1 MRDDS
6 DFERF
11 LTFVNLE
18 EPDRVPLAE
27 LLADLD
33 IIKAMAGKDTLDLE
47 DYIKFHIKAGMDYV
61 RVLADGRD
69 AFFSS
74 LISGRKEKTHS
85 YSLYSEEA
93 TRTWAPEHQG
103 LVKTAEDLEKIRS
116 FDLSQ
121 IHASTAGKLRK
132 ILDRKYPKMGL
143 MAGFGD
149 VFTTTWML
157 TGFTDFCRD
166 LYTNRGLIRSIYEK
180 VSEVALHECK
190 VLIEA
195 GVDAVWPSDDIAH
208 IDGTL
213 ISPKDLKE
221 FFFPWLREVGKLAK
235 KHSLPVVYHS
245 DGDLTKVMDEII
257 NCHVDAI
264 QPIEPKA
271 MNIVEVKERWGDR
284 LALIGNIDLGYT
296 LTLGTVEDVL
306 REVKERIKHVAPGGG
321 YAVGTSNTVTHYVK
335 LENYK
340 AMIDATKKWGR
351 YPIRTI

>member
-1 MRDDS
+1 MKEDS
-6 DFERF
+6 DFDRF
-11 LTFVNLE
+11 LTFISLE

-33 IIKAMAGKDTLDLE
+33 IMKAMVGKEKLDLE
-47 DYIKFHIKAGMDYV
+47 DYIKFYRKAGLDYV
-61 RVLADGRD
+61 RVLADGRE
-69 AFFSS
+69 AFFGS
-74 LISGRKEKTHS
+74 LISGRIEKTHR

-93 TRTWAPEHQG
+93 TRTWAPEHEG
-103 LVKTAEDLEKIRS
+103 LIRTPEDLEKIRS
-116 FDLSQ
+116 FDTSQ
-121 IHASTAGKLRK
+121 IHASTAEKLRK
-132 ILDRKYPKMGL
+132 ILDKKYPKMGL

-157 TGFTDFCRD
+157 RGFTNFCRD
-166 LYTNRGLIRSIYEK
+166 LYRNRGLIKSIYEK

-213 ISPKDLKE
+213 VSPRDLRE

-235 KHSLPVVYHS
+235 KHSLPVIYHS
-245 DGDLTKVMDEII
+245 DGDLTKVMEDII
-257 NCHVDAI
+257 NARVDAI

-271 MNIVEVKERWGDR
+271 MNIVEIKERWGDK
-284 LALIGNIDLGYT
+284 LALIGNIDLDYT
-296 LTLGTVEDVL
+296 LTLGTVEDVVKL
-306 REVKERIKHVAPGGG
+306 VKERIRQLAPGGG

-340 AMIDATKKWGR
+340 AMIDATKKWGK
-351 YPIRTI
+351 YPIRTT